1 MVLGNIFG
9 PFGGGIQSGKLGRR
23 YSIMIDSTIY
33 FGATLMLAL
42 ATSFDMILV
51 ARCLQGYSV
60 ASGRVAITIYT
71 SEICQPE
78 IRKYTGSF
86 PIIFLISGLFGA
98 SILGMTEYFCN
109 CSKPLFF

>member
-9 PFGGGIQSGKLGRR
+9 SFGGAIQSGKLGSK
-23 YSIMIDSTIY
+23 YSIMTDSTVY
-33 FGATLMLAL
+33 LGATLILAFASNFSMVL
-42 ATSFDMILV
+42 A
-51 ARCLQGYSV
+51 ARFLQGYSV

-86 PIIFLISGLFGA
+86 AIIFLLSGLFGA
-98 SILGMTEYFCN
+98 SILGMVNIIT
-109 CSKPLFF
+109 